1 MKCPFCGSL
10 NNKVLD
16 SRVSRE
22 GSAVRR
28 RRLCP
33 ACGNRFT
40 TYEKVEEQTPILI
53 KRDGRREIYNRDKLK
68 RGIMA
73 ATQKRPV
80 AIAAIDTFIEETERR
95 LQDSNYK
102 EISTNELGEKVME
115 FLKGV
120 DLVAYIRF
128 ASVYKNF
135 NMPDDFEREARQAK
149 DEAHSHVKHH
159 KAAV

>member
-1 MKCPFCGSL
+1 MKCPYCGSD

-22 GSAVRR
+22 GTAVRR

-33 ACGNRFT
+33 ACKNRFT

-68 RGIMA
+68 RGIMT

-80 AIAAIDTFIEETERR
+80 AMATIDSFIEEMERR

-102 EISTNELGEKVME
+102 EISTSDLGDRVME
-115 FLKGV
+115 FLRQT

-135 NMPDDFEREARQAK
+135 SLPDDFEREA
-149 DEAHSHVKHH
+149 
-159 KAAV
+159 KAAREDPGHSKKGYKQ

>member
-1 MKCPFCGSL
+1 L

-33 ACGNRFT
+33 ACNNRFT

-68 RGIMA
+68 RGIMM

-80 AIAAIDTFIEETERR
+80 AIATIDTFIEETERR

-102 EISTNELGEKVME
+102 EVSTSELGERVMD
-115 FLKGV
+115 FLKNT

-135 NMPDDFEREARQAK
+135 NLVDDFEREAREAK
-149 DEAHSHVKHH
+149 EESHGSG
-159 KAAV
+159 KARSK

>member
-1 MKCPFCGSL
+1 L

-33 ACGNRFT
+33 ACNNRFT

-68 RGIMA
+68 KGIMM

-80 AIAAIDTFIEETERR
+80 AIVTIDTFIEETERR

-102 EISTNELGEKVME
+102 EVSTSEIGEKVMD
-115 FLKGV
+115 FLKNT
-120 DLVAYIRF
+120 DLVSYIRF

-135 NMPDDFEREARQAK
+135 NLVDDFEREAREAK
-149 DEAHSHVKHH
+149 EDSHHGGKTRIR
-159 KAAV
+159 

>member
-1 MKCPFCGSL
+1 L

-33 ACGNRFT
+33 ACSNRFT

-68 RGIMA
+68 RGIIM

-80 AIAAIDTFIEETERR
+80 ATATIDTFIEETERR

-102 EISTNELGEKVME
+102 EVSTSEIGERVMD
-115 FLKGV
+115 FLKST

-135 NMPDDFEREARQAK
+135 NLVDDFESAAREAK
-149 DEAHSHVKHH
+149 EDSHSGG
-159 KAAV
+159 KARTK